1 MSIFAYTGIPG
12 SGKSYEVVSSVI
24 LENFRKGRNIVTNI
38 EGISEEKL
46 IDYCLSKDKKISRES
61 LGKLRKVTDSDCQK
75 EDFFP
80 FKDSQNT
87 LCKPG
92 DLICLDEVWRIFP
105 SDKIHQNHRSFI
117 AEHRHF
123 TNEEGDCCDLIVIN
137 QSVTGIPR
145 FIKDRIESTFV
156 MRKMTMLGFSKRYRV
171 DVFIGAKTTK
181 TNLIAQY
188 HNKYND
194 DIFKLY
200 KSFDGVNGKQ
210 NIIDS
215 RQNFFKSGQF
225 KLILFSSVICLSSS
239 FYYLNYLI
247 DKHKSDESKEE
258 TKLIKNEENKLN
270 KIDIKSEECV
280 QLISANKIGEIE
292 SFIIKKGASYERIA
306 NIDDLNVCNIKKF
319 QR

>member
-80 FKDSQNT
+80 FKGAENT
-87 LCKPG
+87 FCKAG

-105 SDKIHQNHRSFI
+105 SDKIHPNHRSFI

-123 TNEEGDCCDLIVIN
+123 TNEKGDCCDLIVIN
-137 QSVTGIPR
+137 QSITGIPR

-171 DVFIGAKTTK
+171 DVFIGVKTTK
-181 TNLIAQY
+181 TSLIAQY
-188 HNKYND
+188 HNKYSD
-194 DIFKLY
+194 EIFQLY

-215 RQNFFKSGQF
+215 RQNFFKSAQF
-225 KLILFSSVICLSSS
+225 KLILFSSIFCLSGS
-239 FYYLNYLI
+239 FYYLYDLL
-247 DKHKSDESKEE
+247 DKYEKPEKNIEKPKSKTS
-258 TKLIKNEENKLN
+258 TNNT
-270 KIDIKSEECV
+270 ECV
-280 QLISANKIGEIE
+280 SLISMNQIGDI
-292 SFIIKKGASYERIA
+292 SYFIIKKGDNYERIA
-306 NIDDLNVCNIKKF
+306 NIDNINVCNIKKF

>member
-24 LENFRKGRNIVTNI
+24 LEAFKKGRNIVTNI

-46 IDYCLSKDKKISRES
+46 VAYCLSKDKKASRES
-61 LGKLRKVTDSDCQK
+61 LGTLIKVTDEDCQK

-80 FKDSQNT
+80 FKGAENSF
-87 LCKPG
+87 CKAG

-123 TNEEGDCCDLIVIN
+123 TNEKGDCCDLIVIN
-137 QSVTGIPR
+137 QSITGIPR

-171 DVFIGAKTTK
+171 DVFIGVKTSK
-181 TNLIAQY
+181 TALIAQY
-188 HNKYND
+188 HNKYD
-194 DIFKLY
+194 DEIFKLY

-210 NIIDS
+210 NVIDS
-215 RQNFFKSGQF
+215 RQNFFKSSQF
-225 KLILFSSVICLSSS
+225 KLILFSSVICLGGS
-239 FYYLNYLI
+239 FYYLSELLGKYEKKPDETHIENI
-247 DKHKSDESKEE
+247 DNKIKNNACV
-258 TKLIKNEENKLN
+258 KLISINTIGDLN
-270 KIDIKSEECV
+270 Y
-280 QLISANKIGEIE
+280 
-292 SFIIKKGASYERIA
+292 FIIKKGDNYERIA
-306 NIDDLNVCNIKKF
+306 NIDTVNVCNIKKF
-319 QR
+319 RR